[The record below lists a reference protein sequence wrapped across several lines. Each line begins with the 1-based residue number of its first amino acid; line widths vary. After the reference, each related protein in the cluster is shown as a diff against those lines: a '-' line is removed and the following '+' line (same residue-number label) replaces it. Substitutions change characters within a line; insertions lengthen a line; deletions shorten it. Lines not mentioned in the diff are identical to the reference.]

1 MGAGDTLREYD
12 NAAAS
17 NTSLGGINLS
27 EGVMVPS
34 DLNNA
39 LRTLMSHLADF
50 ADGTEAVDV
59 ISLLDNVTSPTVKAT
74 NVNAA
79 DDGTDVAIQ
88 IGASTDWTVVVTS
101 SDELVFRHNAVAKM
115 LLTTTGHLK
124 VINDI
129 TAFADLS
136 SYDGA

>member
-12 NAAAS
+12 NTAAS

-39 LRTLMSHLADF
+39 LRELMSHLADF

-59 ISLLDNVTSPTVKAT
+59 INSPIVKAT
-74 NVNAA
+74 NTNAA

-88 IGASTDWTVVVTS
+88 IGASTDWTVLVTS
-101 SDELVFRHNAVAKM
+101 SDELVFRHNGAAKM

-124 VINDI
+124 VVNDV

-136 SYDGA
+136 DYNGA

>member
-1 MGAGDTLREYD
+1 MGAGDTLREY
-12 NAAAS
+12 NNSAAS

-39 LRTLMSHLADF
+39 LRELMSHLADF
-50 ADGTEAVDV
+50 ADGTERVDV
-59 ISLLDNVTSPTVKAT
+59 INSPIVKAT
-74 NVNAA
+74 NVNASNT
-79 DDGTDVAIQ
+79 GTDVAIQ

-101 SDELVFRHNAVAKM
+101 SDELVFRHNGNAKM

-124 VINDI
+124 VIDDI
-129 TAFADLS
+129 SAFADLS
-136 SYDGA
+136 SYNGA

>member
-1 MGAGDTLREYD
+1 MAKNKLTEYD
-12 NAAAS
+12 STAAN
-17 NTSLGGINLS
+17 NTDVGGVNLAENS
-27 EGVMVPS
+27 MLPS
-34 DLNNA
+34 DVNNA
-39 LRTLMSHLADF
+39 FREVLSHLKDF
-50 ADGTEAVDV
+50 ASGAEAVDV
-59 ISLLDNVTSPTVKAT
+59 INSPIVKAT
-74 NVNAA
+74 NVNAS
-79 DDGTDVAIQ
+79 DTGTDVAIQ

-124 VINDI
+124 VIDDI

>member
-1 MGAGDTLREYD
+1 MGAGDTLREY
-12 NAAAS
+12 NNSAAS

-39 LRTLMSHLADF
+39 LRELMSHLADF
-50 ADGTEAVDV
+50 ADGTERVDV
-59 ISLLDNVTSPTVKAT
+59 INSPIVKAT
-74 NVNAA
+74 NVNSS
-79 DDGTDVAIQ
+79 DTGTDVAIQ

-101 SDELVFRHNAVAKM
+101 SDELVFRQNAVAKM

>member
-12 NAAAS
+12 NTAAS

-39 LRTLMSHLADF
+39 LREIMSHLADF

-59 ISLLDNVTSPTVKAT
+59 INSPIVKAT
-74 NVNAA
+74 NTNAA

-88 IGASTDWTVVVTS
+88 IGASTDWTVLVTS
-101 SDELVFRHNAVAKM
+101 SDELVFRHNGAAKM
-115 LLTTTGHLK
+115 LLTTTCHLK
-124 VINDI
+124 VVNDV

-136 SYDGA
+136 DYNGA

>member
-1 MGAGDTLREYD
+1 MGAGDTLREY
-12 NAAAS
+12 NNTAAS

-39 LRTLMSHLADF
+39 LRELMSHLADF
-50 ADGTEAVDV
+50 ADGTERVDV
-59 ISLLDNVTSPTVKAT
+59 INSPIVKAT
-74 NVNAA
+74 NVNAS
-79 DDGTDVAIQ
+79 DTGTDVAIQ

-101 SDELVFRHNAVAKM
+101 SDELVFRHNAAAKM

-124 VINDI
+124 VIDDI

>member
-1 MGAGDTLREYD
+1 MSKDKISDYD
-12 NAAAS
+12 PVAAQ
-17 NTSLGGINLS
+17 NTDVGGVNLS

-39 LRTLMSHLADF
+39 LREIMSHLADF

-59 ISLLDNVTSPTVKAT
+59 INSPIVKAT
-74 NVNAA
+74 NTNAS
-79 DDGTDVAIQ
+79 DTGTDVAIQ
-88 IGASTDWTVVVTS
+88 IGESTDWTVVVTS
-101 SDELVFRHNAVAKM
+101 SDELVFRHNNAAKM

-124 VINDI
+124 VINDV

-136 SYDGA
+136 DYNGA

>member
-1 MGAGDTLREYD
+1 MGAGDTLREY
-12 NAAAS
+12 NNSAAS

-39 LRTLMSHLADF
+39 LRELMSHLADF
-50 ADGTEAVDV
+50 ADGTERVDV
-59 ISLLDNVTSPTVKAT
+59 INSPIVKAT
-74 NVNAA
+74 NVNAS
-79 DDGTDVAIQ
+79 DTGTDVAIQ

-136 SYDGA
+136 SYDAA

>member
-1 MGAGDTLREYD
+1 MGAGDSIREY
-12 NAAAS
+12 NTTAAS
-17 NTSLGGINLS
+17 NTSLGGINLA

-39 LRTLMSHLADF
+39 LRELMSHLADAF
-50 ADGTEAVDV
+50 ADGTEAVSV
-59 ISLLDNVTSPTVKAT
+59 INSPIVKAT
-74 NVNAA
+74 NVNAS
-79 DDGTDVAIQ
+79 DTGTDVAIQ

-124 VINDI
+124 VIDDI

>member
-1 MGAGDTLREYD
+1 MGAGDTLREY
-12 NAAAS
+12 NNTAAS

-39 LRTLMSHLADF
+39 LRELMSHLADF
-50 ADGTEAVDV
+50 ADGTERVDV
-59 ISLLDNVTSPTVKAT
+59 INSPIVKAT
-74 NVNAA
+74 NVNAS
-79 DDGTDVAIQ
+79 DTGTDVAIQ

-124 VINDI
+124 VIDDI

>member
-1 MGAGDTLREYD
+1 MGAGDTLREY
-12 NAAAS
+12 NNTAAS

-39 LRTLMSHLADF
+39 LRELMSHLADF

-59 ISLLDNVTSPTVKAT
+59 INSPIVKAT
-74 NVNAA
+74 NVNTS
-79 DDGTDVAIQ
+79 DTGTDVAIQ

-124 VINDI
+124 VIDDI

>member
-12 NAAAS
+12 NTAAS

-39 LRTLMSHLADF
+39 LRELMSHLADF

-59 ISLLDNVTSPTVKAT
+59 INSPIVKAT
-74 NVNAA
+74 NTNAA
-79 DDGTDVAIQ
+79 DDGTDVSIQ
-88 IGASTDWTVVVTS
+88 IGESTDWTVVVTS

-124 VINDI
+124 VIDDI

>member
-12 NAAAS
+12 NTAAS

-39 LRTLMSHLADF
+39 LRELMSHLADF

-59 ISLLDNVTSPTVKAT
+59 INSPIVKAT
-74 NVNAA
+74 NTNAA

-101 SDELVFRHNAVAKM
+101 SDELVFRHNNTAKM

-124 VINDI
+124 VANDV

-136 SYDGA
+136 SYNGA

>member
-1 MGAGDTLREYD
+1 MGAGDTLREY
-12 NAAAS
+12 NNSAAS

-39 LRTLMSHLADF
+39 LRELMSHLADF
-50 ADGTEAVDV
+50 ADGTERVDV
-59 ISLLDNVTSPTVKAT
+59 INSPIVKAT
-74 NVNAA
+74 NVNAS
-79 DDGTDVAIQ
+79 DTGTDVAIQ

-136 SYDGA
+136 SYNGS

>member
-1 MGAGDTLREYD
+1 MGAGDTLREY
-12 NAAAS
+12 NNSAAS

-39 LRTLMSHLADF
+39 LRELMSHLADF
-50 ADGTEAVDV
+50 ADGTERVDV
-59 ISLLDNVTSPTVKAT
+59 INSPIVKAT
-74 NVNAA
+74 NVNAS
-79 DDGTDVAIQ
+79 DTGTDVAIQ

>member
-1 MGAGDTLREYD
+1 MAKNKITEYD
-12 NAAAS
+12 STAAN
-17 NTSLGGINLS
+17 NTDVGGVNLAENS
-27 EGVMVPS
+27 MLPS
-34 DLNNA
+34 DVNNA
-39 LRTLMSHLADF
+39 LREVLSHLKDF
-50 ADGTEAVDV
+50 ASGAEAVDV
-59 ISLLDNVTSPTVKAT
+59 INSPIVKAT
-74 NVNAA
+74 NVNSS
-79 DDGTDVAIQ
+79 DTGTDVAIQ

-136 SYDGA
+136 SYDGS

>member
-59 ISLLDNVTSPTVKAT
+59 INLLDNVTSPTVKAT

>member
-1 MGAGDTLREYD
+1 MGAGDTLREY
-12 NAAAS
+12 NNTAAS

-39 LRTLMSHLADF
+39 LRELMSHLADF
-50 ADGTEAVDV
+50 ADGTERVDV
-59 ISLLDNVTSPTVKAT
+59 INSPIVKAT
-74 NVNAA
+74 NTNASNT
-79 DDGTDVAIQ
+79 GTSVAIQ

-101 SDELVFRHNAVAKM
+101 SDELVFRHNGNAKM

-124 VINDI
+124 VIDDI
-129 TAFADLS
+129 SAFADLS
-136 SYDGA
+136 SYNGA

>member
-1 MGAGDTLREYD
+1 MPKNKLTEYD
-12 NAAAS
+12 STAAN
-17 NTSLGGINLS
+17 NTDVGGVNLAENS
-27 EGVMVPS
+27 MLPS
-34 DLNNA
+34 DVNNA
-39 LRTLMSHLADF
+39 FREVLSHLKDF
-50 ADGTEAVDV
+50 ASGAEAVDV
-59 ISLLDNVTSPTVKAT
+59 INSPIVKAT
-74 NVNAA
+74 NVNAS
-79 DDGTDVAIQ
+79 DTGTDVAIQ

-124 VINDI
+124 VIDDI

>member
-1 MGAGDTLREYD
+1 MGAGDTLREY
-12 NAAAS
+12 NNSAAS

-39 LRTLMSHLADF
+39 LRELMSHLADF

-59 ISLLDNVTSPTVKAT
+59 INSPIVKAT
-74 NVNAA
+74 NTNAA

-124 VINDI
+124 VIDDI

>member
-1 MGAGDTLREYD
+1 MGAGDTLREY
-12 NAAAS
+12 NNSAAS

-27 EGVMVPS
+27 EAVMVPS

-39 LRTLMSHLADF
+39 LREIMSHLADF

-59 ISLLDNVTSPTVKAT
+59 INSPIVKAT
-74 NVNAA
+74 NVNAS
-79 DDGTDVAIQ
+79 DTGTDVAIQ

-124 VINDI
+124 VIDDI

-136 SYDGA
+136 AYNGA

>member
-1 MGAGDTLREYD
+1 MPKNKLTEYD
-12 NAAAS
+12 STAAN
-17 NTSLGGINLS
+17 NTDVGGVNLAENS
-27 EGVMVPS
+27 MLPS
-34 DLNNA
+34 DVNNA
-39 LRTLMSHLADF
+39 IREVMSHLKDF
-50 ADGTEAVDV
+50 AAGTEAVTA
-59 ISLLDNVTSPTVKAT
+59 INSPIVKAT
-74 NVNAA
+74 NVNSS
-79 DDGTDVAIQ
+79 DTGTDVAIQ

-136 SYDGA
+136 SYDGS

>member
-1 MGAGDTLREYD
+1 MPKNKLTEYD
-12 NAAAS
+12 STAAN
-17 NTSLGGINLS
+17 NTDVGGVNLAENS
-27 EGVMVPS
+27 MLPS
-34 DLNNA
+34 DVNNA
-39 LRTLMSHLADF
+39 IREVMSHLKDF
-50 ADGTEAVDV
+50 AAGTEAVTA
-59 ISLLDNVTSPTVKAT
+59 INSPIVKAT
-74 NVNAA
+74 NVNSS
-79 DDGTDVAIQ
+79 DTGTDVAIQ

-136 SYDGA
+136 SYNGS

>member
-1 MGAGDTLREYD
+1 MGAGDTLREY
-12 NAAAS
+12 NNSAAS

-39 LRTLMSHLADF
+39 LRERMSQLADF
-50 ADGTEAVDV
+50 ADGTERVDV
-59 ISLLDNVTSPTVKAT
+59 INSPIVKAT
-74 NVNAA
+74 NVNAS
-79 DDGTDVAIQ
+79 DTGTDVAIQ